1 MFQERVS
8 VIRDPGGNSLVRI
21 VPELCGRGRGV
32 TDESI
37 LIVPPG
43 TKAYIAV
50 NGTLL
55 ENPILPGRYSLYG
68 TGESN
73 PFFRRL
79 KHFLTNSDPGTSFSV
94 FFVSDEKK
102 ELVDL
107 KTGEILIR
115 EKKTNLTMK
124 VYGSINLALTI
135 GDPLLLLKKIVGTW
149 NHWGFSTSEDME
161 PCFRLLVLPHV
172 RETLAAELARL
183 DIIEFNQHLSRL
195 SKQVAPTIAAR
206 LEKNG
211 GLRLEPEDCMI
222 SGFQFPPAEIQ
233 RLYALE
239 TKRAGGLID
248 TDLELDQLQ
257 RIYGG
262 DLQRRTMAY
271 AVGGVPPRGQAAPGN
286 GNAGNGNG
294 IMAPMMQ
301 MAMMAQLMPMFRGD
315 SMDDDNTHTDLF
327 GGMTK
332 DMYDDL
338 SQATAGQGSTPDNQ
352 RRCPSCNANVDRD
365 AFSCPVCGYIFRKER
380 KK

>member
-8 VIRDPGGNSLVRI
+8 VIRDPGRDSLVRI

-79 KHFLTNSDPGTSFSV
+79 KHYLKNGDPGTSFSV
-94 FFVSDEKK
+94 FYLSDEKK

-115 EKKTNLTMK
+115 TKKPAELTMK

-135 GDPLLLLKKIVGTW
+135 GDPLLFLKKIVGTW
-149 NHWGFSTSEDME
+149 NSHGFSTAEDLE
-161 PCFRLLVLPHV
+161 SCFNLLVLPPV
-172 RETLAAELARL
+172 REILATELAKL
-183 DIIEFNQHLSRL
+183 DILEFNQNLSRL
-195 SKQVAPTIAAR
+195 SKEAEPAIAAR
-206 LEKNG
+206 LAKI
-211 GLRLEPEDCMI
+211 GLLLEPDDFMI
-222 SGFQFPPAEIQ
+222 SGFQFSPAEIQ

-239 TKRAGGLID
+239 SQRASGIIA
-248 TDLELDQLQ
+248 TDLELDQLH

-262 DLQRRTMAY
+262 DLRSRTLAY
-271 AVGGVPPRGQAAPGN
+271 AAGAPARGQAN
-286 GNAGNGNG
+286 GNNGM
-294 IMAPMMQ
+294 ITPMMQ
-301 MAMMAQLMPMFRGD
+301 VAMLARSGMFDGL
-315 SMDDDNTHTDLF
+315 T
-327 GGMTK
+327 
-332 DMYDDL
+332 DMYTGMFHPDD
-338 SQATAGQGSTPDNQ
+338 
-352 RRCPSCNANVDRD
+352 
-365 AFSCPVCGYIFRKER
+365 KER
-380 KK
+380 KE